1 MIIHETLQELGIS
14 TRETDIYL
22 ALLRLGPSSV
32 RDIAV
37 AAEINRGT
45 TYEVLKDL
53 KSKHLV
59 SLFPKGK
66 RHVFCAEPPERLL
79 ALADQR
85 QQAIQTASLNL
96 ANDIV
101 PDLSAITADQSTT
114 AVRHY
119 EGDDG
124 IEYVLRDILSTMA
137 KQEDKTYRIYSSKQ
151 IRKYL
156 YRPYPNF
163 TRQRVE
169 KNIYVRAIAI
179 GEGGEDAPL
188 SDRKWIPAENVNPAA
203 SYVAIYGPRCAMIS
217 LSRGDYPTAVII
229 ESQGIA
235 EVLRLSFDSLWQLL
249 PETRTHSK

>member
-1 MIIHETLQELGIS
+1 MIIHETLQELGVS
-14 TRETDIYL
+14 PRETDIYL
-22 ALLRLGPSSV
+22 ALLRLGPSSI
-32 RDIAV
+32 RDIAA

-45 TYEVLKDL
+45 TYEVLKAL
-53 KSKHLV
+53 KHKHLV

-66 RHVFCAEPPERLL
+66 RHLFCAEPPEHLL
-79 ALADQR
+79 SLAEQKQHDV
-85 QQAIQTASLNL
+85 QTAAQRLIS
-96 ANDIV
+96 DIV
-101 PDLSAITADQSTT
+101 PDLAAITAEQDAT

-124 IEYVLRDILSTMA
+124 IEYVLRDILRTVS
-137 KQEDKTYRIYSSKQ
+137 QQDDKLYRIYSSKQ

-169 KNIYVRAIAI
+169 KNIFVRAIAI

-188 SDRKWIPAENVNPAA
+188 SDRKWIPAEKVNPAA

-229 ESQGIA
+229 ESHGIA
-235 EVLRLSFDSLWQLL
+235 EVLRLSFDTLWQLL
-249 PETRTHSK
+249 PN

>member
-22 ALLRLGPSSV
+22 ALLRLGPSSI

-85 QQAIQTASLNL
+85 
-96 ANDIV
+96 
-101 PDLSAITADQSTT
+101 
-114 AVRHY
+114 
-119 EGDDG
+119 
-124 IEYVLRDILSTMA
+124 
-137 KQEDKTYRIYSSKQ
+137 
-151 IRKYL
+151 
-156 YRPYPNF
+156 
-163 TRQRVE
+163 
-169 KNIYVRAIAI
+169 
-179 GEGGEDAPL
+179 
-188 SDRKWIPAENVNPAA
+188 
-203 SYVAIYGPRCAMIS
+203 
-217 LSRGDYPTAVII
+217 
-229 ESQGIA
+229 
-235 EVLRLSFDSLWQLL
+235 
-249 PETRTHSK
+249 

>member
-1 MIIHETLQELGIS
+1 MIIHDTLQALGVS
-14 TRETDIYL
+14 PRETDIYL
-22 ALLRLGPSSV
+22 ALLRLGPSSI
-32 RDIAV
+32 RDIAA

-45 TYEVLKDL
+45 TYEVLKAL

-59 SLFPKGK
+59 SLFPRGK
-66 RHVFCAEPPERLL
+66 RHVFCAEPPERLI
-79 ALADQR
+79 ALAEQR
-85 QQAIQTASLNL
+85 QQELHTASSNL
-96 ANDIV
+96 RNDIV
-101 PDLSAITADQSTT
+101 PDLSAITADQNTT

-124 IEYVLRDILSTMA
+124 IEYVLRDILRTVA
-137 KQEDKTYRIYSSKQ
+137 QQVDKTYRVYSSKQ

-169 KNIYVRAIAI
+169 KNIFVRAIAI

-188 SDRKWIPAENVNPAA
+188 SDRKWIPTENINPAA

-235 EVLRLSFDSLWQLL
+235 EVLRLSFDALWQLL
-249 PETRTHSK
+249 PEGGQKHR